1 MDSEMQGL
9 IDELE
14 TVKSNLKSKIQSVLG
29 KNLSNVT
36 FEEYYRYINVDSS
49 LNTQKTYAS
58 VPDNISGKLQRL
70 NQVKQFLKEAIEDNL
85 NQNLTNVEFKDY
97 PNYIKKEYSL
107 KSLKESTFYQGWKYR
122 VQVLLNGKPAGAGI
136 TGTFSLYRNSGST
149 ADVSEKTTDE
159 NGILSITINWN
170 PGTHLFKTTCQGK
183 TISETVVVSHA
194 MQERTANAVSQGVSV
209 SGRSRAWTN
218 LTVSNLGAEEP
229 NNYASCLNLASKSG
243 TYNTPY
249 YVDLTNF
256 KFSLPA
262 NSVVKSV
269 DLKYVA
275 RLSKNAPSN
284 PEFTV
289 NTFIGDSNS
298 LVQASTGKLEAS
310 KATSWQYLTF
320 ANADVNILNK
330 LTTSLVN
337 SQNLK
342 VRVQYSTNENYNV
355 GDIYWTY
362 YKLIIYYSPPQ
373 NIWIVNFFFFFKLIV
388 KKSTLLHFS
397 QTYFIHFVVI

>member
-1 MDSEMQGL
+1 MDSEIQEL

-29 KNLSNVT
+29 KNLSNVP
-36 FEEYYRYINVDSS
+36 FEEYYRYITLNSS
-49 LNTQKTYAS
+49 LNTQETYTS

-85 NQNLTNVEFKDY
+85 NQNLTNVEFRDY

-107 KSLKESTFYQGWKYR
+107 KSLKEATFYQGWKYR

-136 TGTFSLYRNSGST
+136 TGTFSLYNNSGST
-149 ADVSEKTTDE
+149 ADVYERTTDE

-275 RLSKNAPSN
+275 RLSKNAPFN

-373 NIWIVNFFFFFKLIV
+373 NI
-388 KKSTLLHFS
+388 
-397 QTYFIHFVVI
+397 

>member
-14 TVKSNLKSKIQSVLG
+14 TVKSNLKSKIQSVLDN
-29 KNLSNVT
+29 NLDNVP

-149 ADVSEKTTDE
+149 ADVSERTTDE

-256 KFSLPA
+256 KFSLPP

-320 ANADVNILNK
+320 ANGDINILNK

-373 NIWIVNFFFFFKLIV
+373 NI
-388 KKSTLLHFS
+388 
-397 QTYFIHFVVI
+397 

>member
-29 KNLSNVT
+29 KTLSNVT

-149 ADVSEKTTDE
+149 ADVSERTTDE

-256 KFSLPA
+256 KFSLPP

-320 ANADVNILNK
+320 ANGDINILNK

-373 NIWIVNFFFFFKLIV
+373 NI
-388 KKSTLLHFS
+388 
-397 QTYFIHFVVI
+397 

>member
-14 TVKSNLKSKIQSVLG
+14 TVKSNFKSKIQSVLG
-29 KNLSNVT
+29 NNLANVP
-36 FEEYYRYINVDSS
+36 FEEYYRYITVDSS
-49 LNTQKTYAS
+49 LNTQKTYTS
-58 VPDNISGKLQRL
+58 VSDNISGKLQRL

-85 NQNLTNVEFKDY
+85 NQNLTNVSFKNY
-97 PNYIKKEYSL
+97 HNYIKKEYSL
-107 KSLKESTFYQGWKYR
+107 KSLKETTFYQGWKYR
-122 VQVLLNGKPAGAGI
+122 VQVLLNGEPAGEGI
-136 TGTFSLYRNSGST
+136 TGTFSLYQNSSGT
-149 ADVSEKTTDE
+149 ADTYEITTDE

-218 LTVSNLGAEEP
+218 LTVSNLGAEETS
-229 NNYASCLNLASKSG
+229 NYASCLNLASKSG

-256 KFSLPA
+256 KFSLPV
-262 NSVVKSV
+262 NSVVKGV
-269 DLKYVA
+269 DLRYVA

-362 YKLIIYYSPPQ
+362 YKLRIYYSPPQ
-373 NIWIVNFFFFFKLIV
+373 DI
-388 KKSTLLHFS
+388 
-397 QTYFIHFVVI
+397 